1 MIRSDT
7 TARQL
12 FEELCLGAENRP
24 RYGLGRRPA
33 LINVDLQNAYTRPA
47 EFITAYE
54 GAADQFEQINRLGAA
69 VRRLGGLVI
78 WSYVAFWPSG
88 EDCGVFGSKDDNED
102 SQQNVKHG
110 SRRAALDDR
119 LQIEATDIPFPKRM
133 PSVFHETNLQSLLT
147 RRGCDSVIVT
157 GGSTSGCVRATVVDA
172 MARGYL
178 VAVPVE
184 CVADR
189 HESPHFANLYDM
201 EVKYARVDPVGSIL
215 AHLAALEP
223 C

>member
-1 MIRSDT
+1 MEVSGK

-12 FEELCLGAENRP
+12 FAELRATPGRARYRLGK
-24 RYGLGRRPA
+24 RPA
-33 LINVDLQNAYTRPA
+33 LINVDLQNAYTRPE
-47 EFITAYE
+47 EFCTAYD
-54 GAADQFEQINRLGAA
+54 GAPGQFSHVNALAA
-69 VRRLGGLVI
+69 AMRRLNAPVI
-78 WSYVAFWPSG
+78 WSYVAFWESG
-88 EDCGVFGSKDDNED
+88 EDCGVFGSKDDNAD

-110 SRRAALDDR
+110 SRRAALDER
-119 LQIEATDIPFPKRM
+119 LETAPSDILFPKRM

-147 RRGCDSVIVT
+147 WRGCDSVIVT

-172 MARGYL
+172 MSRGYF
-178 VAVPVE
+178 VCVPIE

-201 EVKYARVDPVGSIL
+201 EMKYAAVEDVADVL

-223 C
+223 A